1 MKRNSAEIE
10 HLKDYETNKAK
21 SHLMNIVDQLM
32 EAGAIREA
40 KSLDTI
46 IKKLETWQH
55 K

>member
-1 MKRNSAEIE
+1 MKPDPKTIE
-10 HLKDYETNKAK
+10 NLKGYEANKAK

-40 KSLDTI
+40 KSLETI